1 MIEGLRWF
9 LKGFGRLL
17 GDARMRAVLWRMLA
31 LLAVMMLAL
40 TGGVFWL
47 AGTLAAGFVP
57 AGDAWYV
64 DALAW
69 LAWFFAAALAL
80 AVGMVAYVT
89 LAGIAAAPW
98 LEDLAALAGLDEA
111 AESPWWKSMLDSMKH
126 SVMPLL
132 GFAPYALLALALLF
146 VPLIGAAA
154 AGAVWGWGGLRLLAF
169 EFLDAPAARLGW
181 GWRERKAWVDERRW
195 FMLGFA
201 GAASIL
207 LLMPVL
213 NLLALPAATV
223 GVSLKLAEERRRENQ
238 GSGISDS
245 ASSSTN

>member
-1 MIEGLRWF
+1 MFEGLRWF
-9 LKGFGRLL
+9 LKGLGRLL

-31 LLAVMMLAL
+31 LLAVMMLL
-40 TGGVFWL
+40 LVGGVFWL

-69 LAWFFAAALAL
+69 LAWFFAAVLAL
-80 AVGMVAYVT
+80 GVGMVAYVT

-98 LEDLAALAGLDEA
+98 LEELAALAGLDGG
-111 AESPWWKSMLDSMKH
+111 AESAWWRSMLASMKN
-126 SVMPLL
+126 SIMPLL
-132 GFAPYALLALALLF
+132 GFAPFALVALLLLL

-169 EFLDAPAARLGW
+169 EFLDAPASRLGW
-181 GWRERKAWVDERRW
+181 GWRERKAWVDGHRW

-201 GAASIL
+201 GAASLL

-223 GVSLKLAEERRRENQ
+223 GMSMKLAGESRNQ